1 MGRKNAFKLDVV
13 SVRLVREAPMASDN
27 KIQSPED
34 AVSLT
39 GAALCE
45 MDREIT
51 CVINLRADGMP
62 INCNFA
68 SVGALDYSL
77 AHPRELLKS
86 SILSNA
92 HRIILCHNHPSG
104 NLLPSK
110 EDVRLTDRMKKLC
123 DLVGIPLQDHI
134 IIGRDNK
141 QYFSFLEKGIIKNE
155 SMVYQTDYQCL
166 EWDNSSKVA
175 EEAENEIHGR

>member
-1 MGRKNAFKLDVV
+1 
-13 SVRLVREAPMASDN
+13 
-27 KIQSPED
+27 
-34 AVSLT
+34 
-39 GAALCE
+39 
-45 MDREIT
+45 
-51 CVINLRADGMP
+51 
-62 INCNFA
+62 
-68 SVGALDYSL
+68 
-77 AHPRELLKS
+77 
-86 SILSNA
+86 
-92 HRIILCHNHPSG
+92 
-104 NLLPSK
+104 
-110 EDVRLTDRMKKLC
+110 MKKLC